1 MKSLPASKESGPRTV
16 HEEREAYFA
25 GRITAHEYLSRAL
38 PAQENDHV
46 LNEQFRRI
54 LIRLTRKE
62 P

>member
-1 MKSLPASKESGPRTV
+1 MKSLPQSKESGPRTV

-25 GRITAHEYLSRAL
+25 GQITAHEYLSRAL
-38 PAQENDHV
+38 PAQENDHG
-46 LNEQFRRI
+46 LTDQFRRI